1 MLACCERHTAAG
13 KQSWKDGQAA
23 QEVQV
28 QRLSAG
34 RHMRSKVAEQVL
46 AVHLPKLIH
55 LHTIVLSVFA
65 YCLMEEQKYVQN
77 SQIV

>member
-1 MLACCERHTAAG
+1 M
-13 KQSWKDGQAA
+13 
-23 QEVQV
+23 

-34 RHMRSKVAEQVL
+34 RHMRSKVAEEVL

-65 YCLMEEQKYVQN
+65 YCLMEEQKHVQIG
-77 SQIV
+77 QIV